1 MGFVEHIDRKLLGA
15 IQDGLPLTP
24 RPYADVG
31 KSLGIS
37 EAEVI
42 KRLRLM
48 QDCGI
53 ISRFGLVLRH
63 HELGFKANA
72 MVVWDVPDDQ
82 IDAIAERIKTHG
94 FVTLCY
100 SRRRFPKIWPYN
112 LYCMI
117 HGRDREKVL
126 QQIEEVKQAAGLNDF
141 PGKVLFSKRRF
152 KQYGARFAHKPPC
165 AK

>member
-1 MGFVEHIDRKLLGA
+1 MGFVERIDRKLLGA

-24 RPYADVG
+24 RPYAEVA
-31 KSLGIS
+31 KALGIS

-42 KRLRLM
+42 ERLQIM
-48 QDCGI
+48 QQCGI

-72 MVVWDVPDDQ
+72 MVVWDVPDDK
-82 IDAIAERIKTHG
+82 IDAVAGRIKTHG

-100 SRRRFPKIWPYN
+100 SRRRFPGVWPYN

-117 HGRDREKVL
+117 HGRDRAKVL
-126 QQIEEVKQAAGLNDF
+126 QQIEEVKSKAGLSAF
-141 PGKVLFSKRRF
+141 PGKILFSKRRF
-152 KQYGARFAHKPPC
+152 KQYGARFAHKENT